1 LVALF
6 RPEKIT
12 FLISRISTATGA
24 MLYFQQLFAFNINQ
38 KSNIFNTLAFYS
50 KHSMQTISQEALY
63 TLQFIN
69 QTHRSV
75 FLTGKAGT
83 GKTTLLRE
91 IIQTTHKNT
100 VVVAPT
106 GIAALNAG
114 GVTIH
119 SMFQLPFGGF
129 IPDNS
134 APHFSENTKFET
146 RATLRRHFKMNS
158 LKKNVIKNMD
168 LLIIDE
174 VSMLRSDL
182 LDAMDFMM
190 QIVRKKN
197 TPFGGVQVL
206 YIGDLLQLPPVIRD
220 EEWKTLRTYYKG
232 KFFFHSHVVQ
242 QNPPLYIELSKIFRQ
257 TDNAFIS
264 VLNNLRNNQ
273 ISQDDIQVLNQYVK
287 PDFDLKANKGY
298 ITLTTHN
305 AKADNMNAQALE
317 DLEGKEVT
325 YKPEVIGD
333 FPEKIYPV
341 EEHLKLKVGAQIM
354 FVKNDLSPEKKFFNG
369 KMGIIKSL
377 STNEI
382 LIHFSEENKT
392 IEVEKYEWKNIR
404 YKVDEMTKDIDEEVL
419 GTFVHYPIK
428 LAWAITVH
436 KSQGLTFDKAALDV
450 SQVFLPGQA
459 YVALSR
465 LRSLDGLVLLS
476 PLSMNGISND
486 QDVMDYA
493 QNKASDTFLANALH
507 LETKNFIHNYLINSF
522 EWHDLAQEWRNHQ
535 YSYTDKSEASTKSKH
550 ALWAKTQTEIIES
563 LLSPSQKFIVQ
574 LNKLFG
580 KETVDLNFVLERV
593 QAAFNYFMA
602 SMDALVHE
610 VLWKIEEVKRIKKGK
625 EFYDELLILEDL
637 QTKAVLRLMK
647 AKLLLETVVSGETI
661 SKENLT
667 SIEIKDYKIKKS
679 EFIQEEYKKQ
689 NVSLIEEEGDANRY
703 NKNKTPKEPKKSTIQ
718 ETYDLWLEKKSI
730 NDIATFRLLTTQ
742 TIYGH
747 FVKLIQAKSIA
758 INDVLPTDRIQELA
772 EAFVGYKEESLNEL
786 MEKNSHK
793 FTWNEARMY
802 KASLN
807 L

>member
-1 LVALF
+1 
-6 RPEKIT
+6 
-12 FLISRISTATGA
+12 
-24 MLYFQQLFAFNINQ
+24 
-38 KSNIFNTLAFYS
+38 
-50 KHSMQTISQEALY
+50 MQTISEAAAY
-63 TLQFIN
+63 TLRFIN

-134 APHFSENTKFET
+134 APQFSDSTKFET
-146 RATLRRHFKMNS
+146 KATLRRHFKMNGV
-158 LKKNVIKNMD
+158 KKSVIRNME

-182 LDAMDFMM
+182 LDAMDYMM
-190 QIVRKKN
+190 QSVRKKN

-206 YIGDLLQLPPVIRD
+206 FIGDLLQLPPVIRD
-220 EEWKTLRTYYKG
+220 EEWRTLKTYYRG

-257 TDNAFIS
+257 TDDTFIS

-273 ISQDDIQVLNQYVK
+273 ISQQDIQTLNKYVK

-305 AKADNMNAQALE
+305 NKADTMNAQALE
-317 DLEGKEVT
+317 DLEGKLVV
-325 YKPEVIGD
+325 YHPDIVGD
-333 FPEKIYPV
+333 FPEKIFPV
-341 EEHLKLKVGAQIM
+341 EQQLQLKVGAQVM
-354 FVKNDLSPEKKFFNG
+354 FVKNDLSADKNYFNG

-377 STNEI
+377 SSQEI
-382 LIHFSEENKT
+382 LVHFPEENKT
-392 IEVEKYEWKNIR
+392 IEVDKYEWKNIR
-404 YKVDEMTKDIDEEVL
+404 YKVDETTKEIEEEVL

-465 LRSLDGLVLLS
+465 LRSLEGLILLS
-476 PLSMNGISND
+476 PLRMNGISND
-486 QDVMDYA
+486 QDVMDYSL
-493 QNKASDTFLANALH
+493 NKATDDFLENALH
-507 LETKNFIHNYLINSF
+507 FETKNFIHNYLINSF
-522 EWHDLAQEWRNHQ
+522 NWMDLAQEWRNHKF
-535 YSYTDKSEASTKSKH
+535 SYNDNGESSVKSKQAVW
-550 ALWAKTQTEIIES
+550 ALRQLEIMEQ
-563 LLSPSQKFIVQ
+563 LLDPSKKFITQ
-574 LNKLFG
+574 LNKLFSQ
-580 KETVDLNFVLERV
+580 ETVDLNHVSERV
-593 QAAFNYFMA
+593 QAAYSYFMQP
-602 SMDALVHE
+602 MDELVFE
-610 VLWKIEEVKRIKKGK
+610 ILWKIEEVQRSKKAK
-625 EFYDELLILEDL
+625 AYYEELVVLEDS
-637 QTKAVLRLMK
+637 QTKAVLQLMK
-647 AKLLLETVVSGETI
+647 AKLLIETVVAGETI
-661 SKENLT
+661 SKEKLT
-667 SIEIKDYKIKKS
+667 SKEIKNYITRKTSVIQEQFKKVNITLIDDDKDLDRYTSKKS
-679 EFIQEEYKKQ
+679 
-689 NVSLIEEEGDANRY
+689 
-703 NKNKTPKEPKKSTIQ
+703 KTKAPKKSTVQ
-718 ETYDLWLEKKSI
+718 ETYELWVEKKSI
-730 NDIATFRLLTTQ
+730 DDIATIRVLTKQ
-742 TIYGH
+742 TIYSH
-747 FVKLIQAKSIA
+747 FVQLIQTKAVSISE
-758 INDVLPTDRIQELA
+758 VLPEDKIQTLA
-772 EAFVGYKEESLNEL
+772 QAFQGYKEESLNAL
-786 MEKNSHK
+786 MEKNGEK

-807 L
+807 